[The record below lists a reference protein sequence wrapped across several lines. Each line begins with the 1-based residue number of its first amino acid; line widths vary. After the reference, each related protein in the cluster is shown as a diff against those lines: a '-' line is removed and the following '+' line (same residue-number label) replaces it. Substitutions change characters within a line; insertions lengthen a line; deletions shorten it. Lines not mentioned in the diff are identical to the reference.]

1 MAQNEYYQMAMRV
14 LTSSRVVFLFL
25 LYSFC
30 FPLPQQ
36 TAANSIETMGKK
48 RLSTR
53 LSLLNWILTVFLCFA
68 LLSFLFVPFVCFAFK
83 ASPGSVMTVSATCK
97 GCHRLT
103 KLINRSLVPCSFSQ
117 LDLNQLFASHVAI
130 CLICLH
136 LINQQSSVELQWRWQ
151 CPRRGGGRL
160 RRRQQQQAE
169 RSRNTAKQTA
179 AWHRFPITKI
189 LPVLVLCVISRE
201 IILQQA
207 ILRTPLLLSLSI
219 SLSLCLLATNCN
231 GK

>member
-1 MAQNEYYQMAMRV
+1 MSTIRWLCVCWLQAV
-14 LTSSRVVFLFL
+14 
-25 LYSFC
+25 LYSYFFC
-30 FPLPQQ
+30 IVFVFHYRNKQRQ
-36 TAANSIETMGKK
+36 TASKRWGKK

-53 LSLLNWILTVFLCFA
+53 LSLLNWIFTVFLCFA

-117 LDLNQLFASHVAI
+117 LDLNQLFASHFAI